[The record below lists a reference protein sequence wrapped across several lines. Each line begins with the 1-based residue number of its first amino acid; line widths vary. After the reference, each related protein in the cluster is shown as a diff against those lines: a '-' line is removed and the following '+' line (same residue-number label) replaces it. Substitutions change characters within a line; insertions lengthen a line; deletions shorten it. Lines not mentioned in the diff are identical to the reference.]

1 VLQELQAQQVQIL
14 QFQAQLDPQVLMVP
28 MVPMDQLDQLE
39 QLLT

>member
-28 MVPMDQLDQLE
+28 MDQLDQLE